1 MNIKELKRKLTRTPE
16 LDSTFPIHQYVYIY
30 IVHIFTF
37 YFVVLNLHIWVP
49 DVYSMGYKQKS
60 VFIPFSSS
68 LLGRLGVCPPNKL
81 SQVIF
86 SLAIRY
92 RLHFFSN
99 KVPWGQRRGLD
110 QGSLQQRPN
119 LWYEHECVRDKVQFM
134 QRACIW
140 CNYHYNVR
148 HSQRTG
154 VKKRC
159 INLTKH
165 VSVSFLNRKINGF
178 SSWY

>member
-86 SLAIRY
+86 LSPFATVYI
-92 RLHFFSN
+92 FS
-99 KVPWGQRRGLD
+99 QTRSRG
-110 QGSLQQRPN
+110 GS
-119 LWYEHECVRDKVQFM
+119 
-134 QRACIW
+134 A
-140 CNYHYNVR
+140 
-148 HSQRTG
+148 G
-154 VKKRC
+154 G
-159 INLTKH
+159 LTKALYNKDPICDMNT
-165 VSVSFLNRKINGF
+165 SVCGTKF
-178 SSWY
+178 SLCRGHAFDVITTIMWDTHSVLG